1 MHSRIIV
8 TISASDPPH
17 LCCLQKLILINNDLP
32 ANDIQVDCSW
42 EIKNSAF
49 TSGST
54 AKKFYIMSLM
64 TSGNAILDDVP
75 RPFHRLSWQDR
86 SWHRCT
92 GEAMNEVPLGFNWP
106 SASVRLARTTEA
118 IQIINKL
125 WEEGKRGNDDDGFV
139 NFSGQYFKIK
149 NAKLYTSHSSEKI
162 SLYMAA
168 VGEEATKLLLSILM
182 VDYSVKA

>member
-1 MHSRIIV
+1 
-8 TISASDPPH
+8 
-17 LCCLQKLILINNDLP
+17 
-32 ANDIQVDCSW
+32 
-42 EIKNSAF
+42 
-49 TSGST
+49 
-54 AKKFYIMSLM
+54 
-64 TSGNAILDDVP
+64 
-75 RPFHRLSWQDR
+75 
-86 SWHRCT
+86 
-92 GEAMNEVPLGFNWP
+92 MNEVPLGFNC
-106 SASVRLARTTEA
+106 VARTTEA